1 MITLNYFVRKNT
13 DVCAGDFK
21 DYWLGDHAD
30 RCLSIAPKVG
40 IRNFTKC
47 ETRHEDDVNVLL
59 QQLYGTAA
67 DAYDFVDQMVIND
80 LDEFK
85 NGMTDA
91 DVKAAVAVLHD
102 SEASWVD
109 HSRSDFWFS
118 TEIPQVYSAEH
129 CAATWN
135 NTLLKVFY
143 VPRRLPHLA
152 LEEAQLHWSS
162 CHGAM
167 ARQFVEF
174 LPYKKYVQ
182 GHRIESRVC
191 NALKASLGGEFE
203 NIDAMIGQAEAWID
217 RRIVPT
223 LQGPETDRMMQML
236 VADITLFVDAA
247 ASHIFVSKEHCI
259 LDRPVITEPIP
270 SLFNAD

>member
-1 MITLNYFVRKNT
+1 VITLNHLVRKKT
-13 DVCAGDFK
+13 DVSAEDFSS
-21 DYWLGDHAD
+21 YWLGEHAE
-30 RCLSIAPKVG
+30 RAVAIAPQVG

-47 ETRHEDDVNVLL
+47 ETQHDDDINRLL
-59 QQLYGTAA
+59 QQLYGTGA

-80 LDEFK
+80 LEDFK
-85 NGMTDA
+85 NGMA
-91 DVKAAVAVLHD
+91 DVNVKEAVAAIHA
-102 SEASWVD
+102 SEGAWVD

-118 TEIPQVYSAEH
+118 IEIPQVFTAEH

-143 VPRRLPHLA
+143 VPRRLPHLSLA
-152 LEEAQLHWSS
+152 EAQLHWRS

-167 ARQFVEF
+167 ARQFVAF

-191 NALKASLGGEFE
+191 DDLKVSLGVEFE

-236 VADITLFVDAA
+236 VADIALFVDAA
-247 ASHIFVSKEHCI
+247 ASHIFATKEHCV

>member
-182 GHRIESRVC
+182 GHRT
-191 NALKASLGGEFE
+191 
-203 NIDAMIGQAEAWID
+203 D
-217 RRIVPT
+217 
-223 LQGPETDRMMQML
+223 PEL
-236 VADITLFVDAA
+236 V
-247 ASHIFVSKEHCI
+247 
-259 LDRPVITEPIP
+259 
-270 SLFNAD
+270 